1 MQEERRKK
9 KELDKIHERNTNAK
23 GTHAP
28 PDVIPFNSGEILGSG
43 RHKQTR
49 LFKSSVNEGGSLF
62 ITSTNINILMA
73 LKWIIFP
80 VLFYVLYYFTV
91 FSKAIPLTLPLTKA
105 WGGLLRTKVFFE
117 CISNSLN
124 CNQCRAIF
132 FVCVYNNIIMG
143 RHLGRTSVNK
153 GVSIQILGIFI
164 EGATLFCV
172 NIKFYRKYE
181 SQAHRKSLEIG
192 YLIRKCDNKY
202 TFWMSSPNFKSI
214 STHFLMFLCVRCLC
228 K

>member
-1 MQEERRKK
+1 
-9 KELDKIHERNTNAK
+9 
-23 GTHAP
+23 
-28 PDVIPFNSGEILGSG
+28 
-43 RHKQTR
+43 
-49 LFKSSVNEGGSLF
+49 
-62 ITSTNINILMA
+62 MA

-80 VLFYVLYYFTV
+80 VLF
-91 FSKAIPLTLPLTKA
+91 SAIPLTLPSTKA

-143 RHLGRTSVNK
+143 RHLGRTSVKK
-153 GVSIQILGIFI
+153 GVSIQILGILT

-202 TFWMSSPNFKSI
+202 TFWMRPPPIFKSI
-214 STHFLMFLCVRCLC
+214 STHFLMFLCCVRCLSVN
-228 K
+228 KLSIFVIKNFVYINFPWKFFPPFIRNT